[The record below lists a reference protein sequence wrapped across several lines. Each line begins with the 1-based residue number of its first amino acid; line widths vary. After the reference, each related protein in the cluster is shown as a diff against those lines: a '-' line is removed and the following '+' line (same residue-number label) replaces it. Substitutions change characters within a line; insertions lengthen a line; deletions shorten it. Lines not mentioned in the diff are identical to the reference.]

1 MTEPTIS
8 PSVSKLLIDVTVPT
22 EEKQP
27 QVTVVPE
34 TIPETAETLNTN
46 SNVAPENNV
55 PTQEPQPAKQPVTD
69 EMIES
74 GAELVIGMFDFSQ
87 NNLFKFFVNRKRRNR
102 MENLLGE
109 NYKDKLETLIS
120 NVESGKKAD
129 EFKPE
134 DLSALRLEKD
144 VQNLLGDLPLSDLE
158 KESLKKP
165 LMAIMKAKGGVIPPE
180 YLLLLAI
187 LQIAGG
193 RTAETVML

>member
-1 MTEPTIS
+1 MSEPKIS
-8 PSVSKLLIDVTVPT
+8 ESVSKLLIDVTVPT

-27 QVTVVPE
+27 QVIVAPENTQAPAETVNTVTSAAPE
-34 TIPETAETLNTN
+34 TIPA
-46 SNVAPENNV
+46 V
-55 PTQEPQPAKQPVTD
+55 PQAQAVKQPVTD

-74 GAELVIGMFDFSQ
+74 GAELVVGMFDFSQ
-87 NNLFKFFVNRKRRNR
+87 NNLFKFFVNRKKRNR
-102 MENLLGE
+102 MESLLGE
-109 NYKDKLETLIS
+109 NYKEKIESLIS
-120 NVESGKKAD
+120 DVESGKKAD
-129 EFKPE
+129 EFKTE
-134 DLSALRLEKD
+134 DLSALRFEKD
-144 VQNLLGDLPLSDLE
+144 VQTLLKDLPLSDQE

>member
-1 MTEPTIS
+1 MKDGKLSE
-8 PSVSKLLIDVTVPT
+8 SVNKLLIDVTVPT

-27 QVTVVPE
+27 QVIVEPEIIPAPAEPVNTVSN
-34 TIPETAETLNTN
+34 TTTETAT
-46 SNVAPENNV
+46 SIP
-55 PTQEPQPAKQPVTD
+55 QPQPAKEPVTD

-74 GAELVIGMFDFSQ
+74 GAELVVGMFDFSQ

-102 MENLLGE
+102 MESLLGE

-134 DLSALRLEKD
+134 DLSALRFEKD
-144 VQNLLGDLPLSDLE
+144 VQTLLKDLPLSDQE

>member
-1 MTEPTIS
+1 MSEPRVSDSI
-8 PSVSKLLIDVTVPT
+8 SKLLIDVTVPT

-27 QVTVVPE
+27 QVIVAPE
-34 TIPETAETLNTN
+34 TIVVPPENANTASNSSPETNTL
-46 SNVAPENNV
+46 V
-55 PTQEPQPAKQPVTD
+55 QQPQTVKPPVTD
-69 EMIES
+69 EMVEN

-87 NNLFKFFVNRKRRNR
+87 NNLFKFFVNRKKNNR
-102 MENLLGE
+102 MEALLGE
-109 NYKDKLETLIS
+109 NHKDKLETLIS
-120 NVESGKKAD
+120 NVESGKKAE

-144 VQNLLGDLPLSDLE
+144 VQTLLKDLPLSDQE

-180 YLLLLAI
+180 YLLILAI

>member
-1 MTEPTIS
+1 MSEPKIS
-8 PSVSKLLIDVTVPT
+8 ESIGKLLIDVTVPT
-22 EEKQP
+22 EEKPP
-27 QVTVVPE
+27 QVIAATE
-34 TIPETAETLNTN
+34 TIPPVVETPNTAGSTLVE
-46 SNVAPENNV
+46 SHQQP
-55 PTQEPQPAKQPVTD
+55 QQPQPAKQPVTD

-74 GAELVIGMFDFSQ
+74 GAELVVGMFDFSQ
-87 NNLFKFFVNRKRRNR
+87 NNLFKFFVNRKKRNR
-102 MENLLGE
+102 METLLGE
-109 NYKDKLETLIS
+109 NNREKLETLIS

-129 EFKPE
+129 EFKTE

-144 VQNLLGDLPLSDLE
+144 VQTILKDLPLSDQE

-165 LMAIMKAKGGVIPPE
+165 LMAIMKARGGVIPPE

>member
-1 MTEPTIS
+1 MSEPKIS
-8 PSVSKLLIDVTVPT
+8 ESISKLLIDVTVPT

-27 QVTVVPE
+27 QVIVPSE
-34 TIPETAETLNTN
+34 KIAPPAETVNTVT
-46 SNVAPENNV
+46 SVASENIATV
-55 PTQEPQPAKQPVTD
+55 PQAQPVTD

-74 GAELVIGMFDFSQ
+74 GAELLVGMFDFSQ
-87 NNLFKFFVNRKRRNR
+87 NNLFKFFVNRKKRNR
-102 MENLLGE
+102 MESLLGE
-109 NYKDKLETLIS
+109 NYKEKIESLIS
-120 NVESGKKAD
+120 DVESGKKAE
-129 EFKPE
+129 EFKTE
-134 DLSALRLEKD
+134 DLSALRFEKD
-144 VQNLLGDLPLSDLE
+144 VQTILKDLPLSDQE